1 MNTSQ
6 KTNSA
11 ISIIL
16 IFLLLVIGA
25 VYLDNDT
32 KTGPQSNASVN
43 ISDVSCVDY
52 RNNTACWTQENKS
65 EVNLSKLT
73 DR

>member
-6 KTNSA
+6 KTNAA

-16 IFLLLVIGA
+16 LVLLLVVGA

-32 KTGPQSNASVN
+32 KTGPQSNVSVN
-43 ISDVSCVDY
+43 VSDVSCVDY
-52 RNNTACWTQENKS
+52 RNNTVCWTPENKS

-73 DR
+73 DK